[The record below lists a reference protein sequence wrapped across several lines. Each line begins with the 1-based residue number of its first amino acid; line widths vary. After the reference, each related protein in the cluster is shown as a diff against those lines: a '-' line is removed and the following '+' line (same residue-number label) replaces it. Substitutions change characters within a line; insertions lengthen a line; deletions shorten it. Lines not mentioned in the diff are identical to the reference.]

1 MDELGKIISKLP
13 RDVVEVNSY
22 GITENATLFVGI
34 GKITMSSV
42 NAFADAIR
50 GVVPEELIV
59 IRRDYEAQLAS
70 ISVKAA
76 DSSPGQAADSSRSR
90 IPQPI
95 DMGILAVAILL
106 PLLLLTIARK
116 HLSEPYPPIPL
127 HRLP

>member
-59 IRRDYEAQLAS
+59 
-70 ISVKAA
+70 
-76 DSSPGQAADSSRSR
+76 
-90 IPQPI
+90 
-95 DMGILAVAILL
+95 
-106 PLLLLTIARK
+106 
-116 HLSEPYPPIPL
+116 
-127 HRLP
+127 